1 MIIGLFPGLT
11 TVGGVQLTGRQT
23 LAALSL
29 IAQDRAWP
37 TAFLSL
43 NDSKGEQTVDVGGTH
58 FSFTGFARDKV
69 RFFFSALSLA
79 RKQPKVVFA
88 GHPNLA
94 PIVATMKMISPHTRT
109 IIAAHGVEVW
119 TPLSPLRRKAL
130 QRADIVTAPSS
141 DTIQKLTAN
150 QNIPAPRTQRLP
162 WPLDPQFYELSHRSE
177 LPQPPA
183 EFPKGQTVLSV
194 GRWAANE
201 RYKGADLLI
210 GALREISAEFP
221 ELHLVFVGPGDDL
234 PRLRHMVEAL
244 DLSSKVH
251 FFTELSRQQLAG
263 CYAAA
268 DIFALP
274 STGEGFGLV
283 FLEAMSFGK
292 PVIGAKMGG
301 IPDIVED
308 RREGLLIEHTV
319 HALSAAL
326 KKLLSNSACR
336 CELGRRAKERVEREF
351 TFERF
356 QQRLADIISCES

>member
-11 TVGGVQLTGRQT
+11 SVGGVQLAGRQT
-23 LAALSL
+23 AAALSL
-29 IAQDRAWP
+29 VARNRAWS

-43 NDSKGEQTVDVGGTH
+43 NDSQGEQNANVGGTD
-58 FSFTGFARDKV
+58 FAFTGFARDKL
-69 RFFFSALSLA
+69 RFFLGALSFA
-79 RKQPKVVFA
+79 RKRPKVVFA

-109 IIAAHGVEVW
+109 IVAAHGVEIW
-119 TPLSPLRRKAL
+119 RPLSLLRRKAL
-130 QRADIVTAPSS
+130 RRADIVTVPSS
-141 DTIQKLTAN
+141 DTAQKLVAN
-150 QNIPAPRTQRLP
+150 QNIPTARIQQLP
-162 WPLDPQFYELSHRSE
+162 WPLDPEFYDLSHRPE
-177 LPQPPA
+177 VPQPPA

-210 GALREISAEFP
+210 GAVGELSTDFP
-221 ELHLVFVGPGDDL
+221 ELHLVLVGSGDDL
-234 PRLRHMVEAL
+234 PRLRQIVEAL

-268 DIFALP
+268 EIFALP

-283 FLEAMSFGK
+283 FLEAMAFGK
-292 PVIGAKMGG
+292 PVIGTKMGG
-301 IPDIVED
+301 IPDVVED
-308 RREGLLIEHTV
+308 RRDGLLIEPMV
-319 HALSAAL
+319 HALSDAL
-326 KKLLSNSACR
+326 KNLLSNSACR
-336 CELGRRAKERVEREF
+336 RELGRRAKERVEREF